1 MVAKWVHW
9 FVVGWVLSLSAAVG
23 IAGEAKRITGLVHDT
38 HEQPVAEALVVLVQR
53 HGLGDDRWVVTT
65 ETDTEGKYTLELPS
79 EWLVPG
85 AYYFD
90 GTIWAYADG
99 HAVST
104 TRGMRQWRADSKDP
118 ETIVLPDKQPLSF
131 TVVDSQ
137 GAPVVGAK
145 IEPHHWHTGNIVP
158 DEIAQRVAA
167 TTNAA
172 GQATM
177 QGIAR
182 ESLRNVNVLADS
194 HQRFRLVDRSAHE
207 FTIALANTGTLKG
220 RLVCDDPAIVANR
233 RIIAEAS
240 EQLFG
245 PPVGFAES
253 TTDEQGRFEIKHLA
267 EGEYRTYIDTPE
279 QAAFCPRIEPIVV
292 AADQVVEVDIEYDKT
307 TLVRGQ
313 VVARGSDKPV
323 VGAFVS
329 VRHGTISNRES
340 VLTDE
345 QGRFEVHVLPGTVAQ
360 TLVVMPDEF
369 KEWIR
374 VRAPLRNVEVP
385 QSEEP
390 FDLPPLE
397 IAKSKTLEL
406 QVVDKKGAPKA
417 EIYVRVMAEG
427 AYLAAGQTDQQGK
440 ATLHV
445 NEDAQPDEFRLSI
458 LGQSEQ
464 SGKVTSESPLV
475 LEYRDPNDLVNVKV
489 TSKPTPPE
497 LLEPEVPQHQ
507 EEIGTLIVAKEV
519 LIFND
524 RMTSWA
530 DLSEELERR
539 AGTKGGDLS
548 MVQYNITRAAYE
560 DPVRRQEAQNWAQ
573 MLTDTTG
580 VNVQMY
586 RILFNAPADRYDV
599 MKLTDQWPPGAEHPV
614 NGRVVDADGN
624 PVADAQVVLLVPPAT
639 GSRQRTNNVTL
650 RDGQVASTDAYVVKY
665 SDSDGRFEFEFPTP
679 RTNVIVCAKQGF
691 AMVAASSTNA
701 DITLAPWSRLTV
713 HLPQDRKL
721 GNQTIMLYVDV
732 ANSPGT
738 STFIRMSQG
747 SSESIAQ
754 DFTFAAVPSGH
765 KVRVS
770 RLLWKESEEGYMT
783 GNSYGE
789 SYRLETKP
797 GMTHH
802 LEYAKASIE
811 DGEPVD

>member
-1 MVAKWVHW
+1 MRGKCLAVACLA
-9 FVVGWVLSLSAAVG
+9 WVLVLSGAA
-23 IAGEAKRITGLVHDT
+23 AAAEPESKTLTGVVHDA
-38 HEQPVAEALVVLVQR
+38 EQQPVADALVVLVQR

-65 ETDTEGKYTLELPS
+65 ETDSEGKYTLELPS
-79 EWLVPG
+79 EWLKPG

-99 HAVST
+99 HAVGT

-118 ETIVLPDKQPLSF
+118 DPIVLPDKQPLSF

-233 RIIAEAS
+233 RIFAETS
-240 EQLFG
+240 EQLIG

-253 TTDEQGRFEIKHLA
+253 ITDERGRFEIKHLA
-267 EGEYRTYIDTPE
+267 EGMYRTYIDTPE
-279 QAAFCPRIEPIVV
+279 QATVRPRIEPIVV
-292 AADQVVEVDIEYDKT
+292 EADKVVEVEVEYEKT
-307 TLVRGQ
+307 TLIRGQ

-329 VRHGTISNRES
+329 LRHGTISNHES
-340 VLTDE
+340 LLTDD
-345 QGRFEVHVLPGTVAQ
+345 QGRFEAYVLPGTVDL

-374 VRAPLRNVEVP
+374 GRDSLRNVEVP

-397 IAKSKTLEL
+397 IAKSNTLEL
-406 QVVDKKGAPKA
+406 QVVDEKGAPKA
-417 EIYVRVMAEG
+417 DIYVRALAEG
-427 AYLAAGQTDQQGK
+427 VYLAAGQTDQQGK

-445 NEDAQPDEFRLSI
+445 REDAHPDVFRLSTP
-458 LGQSEQ
+458 GQLAQ
-464 SGKVTSESPLV
+464 TAKVLSESPLV
-475 LEYRDPNDLVNVKV
+475 LEYRDPNSLASVKV
-489 TSKPTPPE
+489 TSEPTPPE
-497 LLEPEVPQHQ
+497 LLEPEVPPHQ
-507 EEIGTLIVAKEV
+507 AEIATLIVAKEV

-530 DLSEELERR
+530 DLSEELDRR

-586 RILFNAPADRYDV
+586 RLLFNAPADRYDA

-614 NGRVVDADGN
+614 NGRVVDSNGN

-639 GSRQRTNNVTL
+639 GSRQRTNEVRL

-665 SDSDGRFEFEFPTP
+665 SDSDGRFEFEFPAP

-701 DITLAPWSRLTV
+701 DIALAPWSRLTV

-721 GNQTIMLYVDV
+721 GNQTITLYVDA
-732 ANSPGT
+732 ANPPGT
-738 STFIRMSQG
+738 STFISMSQG

-754 DFTFAAVPSGH
+754 DFTFAAVPSGQ

-770 RLLWKESEEGYMT
+770 RILWKESEEGYMT

-802 LEYAKASIE
+802 LEYGESTAE
-811 DGEPVD
+811 DE